1 MLNTDQLQSQI
12 EKYKKQLKLQYV
24 VMILLAVLAI
34 FLVVSRRS
42 AVVQKEE
49 SYAQGLE
56 LKGEYDALMEEYTSI
71 KIENQDFSSQLS
83 ERDSVIMANANEI
96 KHLIATQADYRKI
109 KKKLD
114 LLRAITQDYVSR
126 IDSLVVV
133 NHQLNQENVQIKE
146 EISTERQKNTA
157 LTESKQLLEGK
168 VSEAS
173 VFKAYNLSAITI
185 RRRSDNKEVLTD
197 RAKRLD
203 RINISFILS
212 ENKIVEAG
220 PKTIYV
226 RIARPDGEILMVSQ
240 NDAHSFEVN
249 GEQLQ
254 YSLAKTIDYKNAAQ
268 EVKISWDR
276 QNLKQAAME
285 GLYNVNVFVDGKEIG
300 KTSFIVRP

>member
-126 IDSLVVV
+126 IDS
-133 NHQLNQENVQIKE
+133 
-146 EISTERQKNTA
+146 
-157 LTESKQLLEGK
+157 
-168 VSEAS
+168 
-173 VFKAYNLSAITI
+173 
-185 RRRSDNKEVLTD
+185 
-197 RAKRLD
+197 
-203 RINISFILS
+203 
-212 ENKIVEAG
+212 
-220 PKTIYV
+220 
-226 RIARPDGEILMVSQ
+226 
-240 NDAHSFEVN
+240 
-249 GEQLQ
+249 
-254 YSLAKTIDYKNAAQ
+254 
-268 EVKISWDR
+268 
-276 QNLKQAAME
+276 
-285 GLYNVNVFVDGKEIG
+285 
-300 KTSFIVRP
+300 